1 VIPDVLVVGGG
12 PAGRALAAETGRL
25 GLRTVLLD
33 QAPDAPWRHTYGS
46 WVDELPPGLPPS
58 VVAARA
64 LGRAV
69 ARREHQLGWAYA
81 VLDVPALRAHL
92 DAGMAA
98 AEVTVRAGRVIG
110 RAGPGAVALAGG
122 GEVRARVVVDAGGG
136 RQPLGSAGGRV
147 PAEQTAYGVL
157 VDADT
162 AAGLLAPG
170 QALFM
175 DWRPDHG
182 EPGPPT
188 FLYAVPL
195 GGGSVLLEETSL
207 ARRPGLPTPVV
218 RRRLTARLA
227 RHGIGVAGAADERV
241 LFRLDAPRHRARTTL
256 GFGAAAP
263 LVNPASGFSLA
274 ASLRLAPA
282 VARAVAAR
290 LPDGPDRALDAAR
303 EVLWPPAARAVH
315 RLRRVGL
322 EAVLRMPP
330 QRVPD
335 FFELFFALPEHQRW
349 AYLAG
354 RDDLRG
360 HLGAMAA
367 LFAAADWPLRARLV
381 VPALLPPSPAHL

>member
-1 VIPDVLVVGGG
+1 MLVVGGG

-46 WVDELPPGLPPS
+46 WADELPPGLPPS

-147 PAEQTAYGVL
+147 PAEQAAYGVL

-207 ARRPGLPTPVV
+207 AR
-218 RRRLTARLA
+218 
-227 RHGIGVAGAADERV
+227 HGIRVAGAADERV
-241 LFRLDAPRHRARTTL
+241 LFRLDAPRHRGRTTL

-290 LPDGPDRALDAAR
+290 LPDGPDQALDAAR

-335 FFELFFALPEHQRW
+335 FFELFFALPEHRRW